1 MKQQYVNTSSRN
13 SISYDVTN
21 LHPFI
26 PIDKG
31 ITILM
36 DVLNNDLDDL
46 NNPTKL
52 TLTDIRKFNGTLLK

>member
-21 LHPFI
+21 LYPLI
-26 PIDKG
+26 PIDKR
-31 ITILM
+31 ITILIE
-36 DVLNNDLDDL
+36 VLNNDLDDL
-46 NNPTKL
+46 NNRTKL

>member
-21 LHPFI
+21 LYPLI

-31 ITILM
+31 ITILI

-46 NNPTKL
+46 NNRTKL